1 MAIISPPLHAIASM
15 RPKPTEGEWVLLN
28 FLHTTLDD
36 TYEVFFQPFLNG
48 DMPDVVIM
56 RRGSGVYIIEVKDWD
71 LDLYSID
78 NRRSWYVSTNSD
90 KNIKV
95 VSPIDQVFKYK
106 QNLFNLHIEGLLEKR
121 IKNPKLMSMVNCGV
135 YFHKATT
142 SKCNGFVIQNGDGK
156 EITEKHRKFLT
167 YFDFL
172 GKDSLSPDSFFK
184 IMTTRWMNRPSR
196 LFDDDLYKSFKR
208 HLLPPTHT
216 LEQGIEIVY
225 SDEQKKVIESS
236 QSGRQKVK
244 GVAGSGK
251 TLCLAKRAVN
261 AHLRHGES
269 ILILTFNISLRN
281 YIHDK
286 ISEVKANFEWRHFHI
301 IHYHEFFKNQANKH
315 NLPVQSRDDWYNVI
329 FFDRVR
335 DRIKA
340 YQTIIIDEIQDYEE
354 QWIELIK
361 NTFLDKQKGEYVV
374 FGDEKQNIYQ
384 RNYDHKERKPY
395 TGIGGNWNLLK
406 RSYRITND
414 IARIA
419 QSFQSTFFLKKYELD
434 EILIQRSL
442 FERSE
447 LKYVYISDTTYNID
461 AYVDL
466 YRKFVR
472 DLSIHE
478 NDVCFQCAT
487 VDLLRSLDQNIRLSS
502 SQKTNTM
509 FETQEMFDFLV
520 VKYELIDKIPQ
531 ALNLI
536 KALKKGI
543 LITSDETELVK
554 RYVAFKKEIELIR
567 RNKKFNYWNNKGYL
581 KLSTVHSFKGW
592 EVNTMFLIIKE
603 EQHPSD
609 YEDFTTEEILYT
621 AITRCRQNLIIIN
634 NGNSIYHEFFQN
646 NMLMK

>member
-1 MAIISPPLHAIASM
+1 MAIIFPPLDIIASM
-15 RPKPTEGEWVLLN
+15 RPKPTEGEWLLLN

-56 RRGSGVYIIEVKDWD
+56 RKGSGVYIIEVKDWD

-78 NRRSWYVSTNSD
+78 SRRSWYVSTNSD
-90 KNIKV
+90 KSIKV

-121 IKNPKLMSMVNCGV
+121 IRNPKLMSMVNCGV
-135 YFHKATT
+135 YFHHATT
-142 SKCNGFVIQNGDGK
+142 SKCNSFVVQKADGK
-156 EITEKHRKFLT
+156 EITEKHRKFLS
-167 YFDFL
+167 YFDFI
-172 GKDSLSPDSFFK
+172 GKDSLSQTSFIK
-184 IMTTRWMNRPSR
+184 IMTSRWMNLPSR
-196 LFDDDLYKSFKR
+196 LFDDELYKSFKR
-208 HLLPPTHT
+208 HLHPPTHT
-216 LEQGIEIVY
+216 FEQGIDIAY

-236 QSGRQKVK
+236 QSARQKVK

-286 ISEVKANFEWRHFHI
+286 ISEVKENFEWHHFHI

-315 NLPVQSRDDWYNVI
+315 SLPIQSKDDWYNVK

-335 DRIKA
+335 DRIKE
-340 YQTIIIDEIQDYEE
+340 YQTVIIDEIQDYEE

-361 NTFLDKQKGEYVV
+361 STFLDRNKGEYVV

-414 IARIA
+414 IARVA
-419 QSFQSTFFLKKYELD
+419 QSFQSSFFFKKYELD

-447 LKYVYISDTTYNID
+447 LRYVYISDPSYNIE
-461 AYVDL
+461 AYAEL
-466 YRKFVR
+466 YKKFVR

-487 VDLLRSLDQNIRLSS
+487 VDLLRSLDQKIRLSS
-502 SQKTNTM
+502 AQKTNTM

-520 VKYELIDKIPQ
+520 TKYLLVDQIPT
-531 ALNLI
+531 AVNLL
-536 KALKKGI
+536 KALKKG
-543 LITSDETELVK
+543 LSLTHDETELVK
-554 RYVAFKKEIELIR
+554 RYVDFKKEIELIR
-567 RNKKFNYWNNKGYL
+567 RNKKFNYWNNRGYL

-603 EQHPSD
+603 EQHPPD
-609 YEDFTTEEILYT
+609 QEDFTTEEILYT
-621 AITRCRQNLIIIN
+621 AITRCRQNLIVIN

-646 NMLMK
+646 NMLLR